1 MWVKMKIHPVSW
13 MVVFVFAVILGI
25 GLLGKGN
32 LTGGATGSLIQVNSG
47 TILSI
52 VAAVLGIGV
61 LIVAGFQQA
70 KK

>member
-1 MWVKMKIHPVSW
+1 MKLHPMSW
-13 MVVFVFAVILGI
+13 LVVFVFAAILAV

-47 TILSI
+47 TILSV

-61 LIVAGFQQA
+61 LIVAGFKQT
-70 KK
+70 K